1 MITNYLFSKIFLDS
15 KLKNV
20 KQGVQKVQAFAL
32 YVVTVNGKYAKPR
45 LKKEGLG
52 VKGGVFVK
60 AQFRKRLVCPNI
72 YHRTLENHFKSND

>member
-1 MITNYLFSKIFLDS
+1 MITNYLFSKTFLNS
-15 KLKNV
+15 KQKNV

-52 VKGGVFVK
+52 VKGGVF
-60 AQFRKRLVCPNI
+60 AELRLKHC
-72 YHRTLENHFKSND
+72 LESNWYVQISIIEL